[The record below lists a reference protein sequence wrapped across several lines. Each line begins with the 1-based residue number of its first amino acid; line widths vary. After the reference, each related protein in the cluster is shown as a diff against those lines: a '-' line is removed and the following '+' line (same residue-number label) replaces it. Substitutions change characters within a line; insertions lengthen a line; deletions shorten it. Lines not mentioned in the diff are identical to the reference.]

1 MKKLL
6 FLPLALLA
14 IGCTGCGIPIDCP
27 KGDLRG
33 LCTTFFPDPSSPP
46 PSVSP
51 EEVQMLE
58 SELAAIKAILE
69 SLNADIELLQ
79 TEFVQL
85 ASKLALHQLGEHV
98 VAVIDP
104 CGPHKGHDEL
114 LLKTASGKVLAWLKD
129 VGLVELKEGVTYRTT
144 DTQNCIFQIMNSQ
157 VVW

>member
-1 MKKLL
+1 
-6 FLPLALLA
+6 
-14 IGCTGCGIPIDCP
+14 
-27 KGDLRG
+27 
-33 LCTTFFPDPSSPP
+33 
-46 PSVSP
+46 VSP

-85 ASKLALHQLGEHV
+85 ASKLALYQLGEHV
-98 VAVIDP
+98 VGVIDP

-114 LLKTASGKVLAWLKD
+114 LLQTASGKILAWLKD

-144 DTQNCIFQIMNSQ
+144 DTQNCVFQIVGGN